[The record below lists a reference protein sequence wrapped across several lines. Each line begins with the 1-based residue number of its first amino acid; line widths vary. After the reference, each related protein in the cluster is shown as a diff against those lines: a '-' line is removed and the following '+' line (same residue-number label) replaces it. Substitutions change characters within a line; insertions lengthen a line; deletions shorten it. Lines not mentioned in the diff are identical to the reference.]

1 MEMNVAWTKLDHSRQ
16 FEDLFGLPPMAIAL
30 LTCLRTASAIKG
42 GIPAAEILNYAAAY
56 RFSKYSFNK
65 YWPNVEK
72 FFTLRGSTWFHT
84 EDQAQLDSLEEHTL
98 KFVKSGKKGSDRR
111 WHGSP
116 IQAEIPFKNPQTG
129 VIAPPIAPPSIR
141 LSQKLEGRTKEE
153 EYAPAATGSNGTAP
167 PQEAAGGSPPY
178 ELTPKPTPVPT
189 IVKTAP
195 IEYVK
200 GVWQRCIELGLQPPD
215 QKFIDKLWERF
226 PRIDPA
232 KLPRLPDQRSPGL
245 WLKKSEADLGM
256 YIDTEGIRKP
266 ALSAKQAA
274 QDAADER
281 GMRMAFGDN
290 WKSK

>member
-1 MEMNVAWTKLDHSRQ
+1 MEINVAWTKLDHSRQ

-30 LTCLRTASAIKG
+30 LTCLRTASAVKG
-42 GIPAAEILNYAAAY
+42 GIPAEEILNYAAAY

-65 YWPNVEK
+65 YWPSVEK

-84 EDQAQLDSLEEHTL
+84 EDQDQLDSLEEHTL
-98 KFVKSGKKGSDRR
+98 KFVKSGRKGSARR

-116 IQAEIPFKNPQTG
+116 IQSEIQFKNPQMG

-141 LSQKLEGRTKEE
+141 LSQKLEGRTIEE
-153 EYAPAATGSNGTAP
+153 EYPPAATSLSGKAP
-167 PQEAAGGSPPY
+167 HQEAAAASLPS
-178 ELTPKPTPVPT
+178 EATPKPPPAPMV
-189 IVKTAP
+189 VKTASVA
-195 IEYVK
+195 YVK
-200 GVWQRCIELGLQPPD
+200 GVWKRCIELGLQPPD
-215 QKFIDKLWERF
+215 EKFIDKLWERF
-226 PRIDPA
+226 PRIDPS

-245 WLKKSEADLGM
+245 WLNKSEADLGM

-281 GMRMAFGDN
+281 GMRMAFGEN
-290 WKSK
+290 WKSQ